1 MGVEGGNKAV
11 TLRGK
16 HFCKESMIPWGME
29 LLGSHAA
36 STLPWLAE
44 MSPEWLQQ
52 GAGESN
58 QPHVLARLKRSK
70 EERSTYITE
79 QFIMTPDLLNHAI
92 KQTTLHGL

>member
-70 EERSTYITE
+70 EERSRKGEGPSYVQIWVQARVPRAVE
-79 QFIMTPDLLNHAI
+79 R
-92 KQTTLHGL
+92 